1 MPPSS
6 LPAPPIQTFLPYMHN
21 VARYQRALHDLALS
35 WRLIEASTRISVGQ
49 EGACILPTIEGARHH
64 FDELEKKLIGSLV
77 SEKLGGVLRELSAK
91 ALYIVDLVVRNL
103 YERTADVAFLATDRE
118 ISRYMAQSDASNT
131 DDQRIRDRLHAYQR
145 KYTVYD
151 SIALRT
157 RRTPGNVRRT
167 PLPDCHA
174 RSHRVSGLPRPTR
187 LARPG
192 DDAAGHG
199 VLILP

>member
-1 MPPSS
+1 
-6 LPAPPIQTFLPYMHN
+6 N
-21 VARYQRALHDLALS
+21 GARYQRALHDLALS

-103 YERTADVAFLATDRE
+103 YERTADVAFLAIDRE

-151 SIALRT
+151 SIALLAPDGRLKAGVSRSGALPEACTDAFVGRALEQDGYVEAFAHRT
-157 RRTPGNVRRT
+157 LQPW
-167 PLPDCHA
+167 
-174 RSHRVSGLPRPTR
+174 
-187 LARPG
+187 
-192 DDAAGHG
+192 
-199 VLILP
+199 